1 VLFGVN
7 DGIGALSS
15 TFFKVDFVL
24 TQEEV
29 DIAIRIETKISL
41 IFMINTFCFFFYN
54 YHAKRGK
61 SKIINL

>member
-24 TQEEV
+24 TQDEV
-29 DIAIRIETKISL
+29 AIAIRIATKISL
-41 IFMINTFCFFFYN
+41 IFMINNFLFF
-54 YHAKRGK
+54 
-61 SKIINL
+61 LLQ